1 MSAQG
6 VNRCQ
11 LWSGLRE
18 ERPEW
23 KSRLRSTNPPRKP
36 REKPEDW
43 SAITKNM
50 KEMGK
55 PPSKR
60 VIRVFIS
67 STFTDTVFERNYALE
82 DVIPYLKEAGRER
95 GFDVVSSE
103 MRFGIRDDASE
114 DNKTSELCM
123 EELENCEQQ
132 SAGVFYV
139 LISTDKY
146 GFRPLPRRI
155 PQNEME
161 KLRSKMEDEQKALM
175 DKFYSLDT
183 KVLDKSWHPAP
194 EYVMLTQPEIGK
206 LVDPSTD
213 GNAATKHFGD
223 NMPKVVEA
231 FRAAAVQFWSPM
243 TLESELNR
251 SQRWAVSLYAL
262 FLHALT
268 QPTFIFLHHP

>member
-1 MSAQG
+1 M
-6 VNRCQ
+6 RCQ
-11 LWSGLRE
+11 LWDELRE

-23 KSRLRSTNPPRKP
+23 KSRLRSENPPKNR
-36 REKPEDW
+36 RNKPEDW
-43 SAITKNM
+43 SAITGNM
-50 KEMGK
+50 KAMGEIAC
-55 PPSKR
+55 KR

-67 STFTDTVFERNYALE
+67 STFTDTVFERNYALK
-82 DVIPYLKEAGRER
+82 DVIPYLKKAGRER
-95 GFDVVSSE
+95 GFDVIFSE

-146 GFRPLPRRI
+146 GLRPLPRRI
-155 PQNEME
+155 PQKEME
-161 KLRSKMEDEQKALM
+161 DLRSKMDDEKKALV

-183 KVLDKSWHPAP
+183 NALDKDGHHAP
-194 EYVMLTQPEIGK
+194 EFVMRTQPEIGK

-213 GNAATKHFGD
+213 DEGATKAFSA

-231 FRAAAVQFWSPM
+231 FCGAAIQVWSP
-243 TLESELNR
+243 TTVEAELNR
-251 SQRWAVSLYAL
+251 SQRWAVSL
-262 FLHALT
+262 FS
-268 QPTFIFLHHP
+268 

>member
-1 MSAQG
+1 M
-6 VNRCQ
+6 RCQ
-11 LWSGLRE
+11 LWSELRE
-18 ERPEW
+18 KRSGW
-23 KSRLRSTNPPRKP
+23 KSRLRSTNPPNIP
-36 REKPEDW
+36 REKSEDW
-43 SAITKNM
+43 SAITGNM

-55 PPSKR
+55 SPSKR
-60 VIRVFIS
+60 VVRVFIS
-67 STFTDTVFERNYALE
+67 STFTDTVFERNYVLE
-82 DVIPYLKEAGRER
+82 DVIPYLKDAGRER
-95 GFDVVSSE
+95 GFDVIFSE

-123 EELENCEQQ
+123 EELENCEKQ

-161 KLRSKMEDEQKALM
+161 ELRSKMDDEKKALV

-183 KVLDKSWHPAP
+183 NALDKDGHQAP
-194 EYVMLTQPEIGK
+194 EFVMRTQPEIGK

-213 GNAATKHFGD
+213 GKAATKHFWS

-231 FRAAAVQFWSPM
+231 FRAAAIQVWSPM
-243 TLESELNR
+243 TVEAELNH
-251 SQRWAVSLYAL
+251 SQRWAVSL
-262 FLHALT
+262 FS
-268 QPTFIFLHHP
+268 

>member
-1 MSAQG
+1 M
-6 VNRCQ
+6 RCQ
-11 LWSGLRE
+11 LWEKLRE

-23 KSRLRSTNPPRKP
+23 KSRLRSENPPKNP
-36 REKPEDW
+36 RNKPEDW
-43 SAITKNM
+43 SAITGNM
-50 KEMGK
+50 KEMGEIAC
-55 PPSKR
+55 KR

-82 DVIPYLKEAGRER
+82 DVIPYLKDAGRER
-95 GFDVVSSE
+95 GFDIIFSE
-103 MRFGIRDDASE
+103 MRFGIREEASE

-123 EELENCEQQ
+123 EELKNCEQQ

-155 PQNEME
+155 PQN
-161 KLRSKMEDEQKALM
+161 KLEELKIKNGTVEQALV

-183 KVLDKSWHPAP
+183 NALDQSGHPAP

-213 GNAATKHFGD
+213 GKAAALPQHFWETLKHFWD
-223 NMPKVVEA
+223 NVMKVVEA
-231 FRAAAVQFWSPM
+231 FRAAAIKHWSRE
-243 TLESELNR
+243 TVEAELSHSERWLIR
-251 SQRWAVSLYAL
+251 SVHCHNSLL
-262 FLHALT
+262 RHT
-268 QPTFIFLHHP
+268 C